1 MGQYKVP
8 QDVEAEDTIIG
19 PLTMRQF
26 IYAVMGVAYGGLSYV
41 LFKDVPIIL
50 ILVGAPPTL
59 LLFLLAFYRR
69 QDQPF
74 EAYFLALVNYVG
86 RPKKRL
92 WEKEPIEEVF
102 KVEAPIVEQQAIQRN
117 PEEVRGQ
124 LEQLARIVDSRGYAA
139 KQATVQAPLEGMTS
153 LDINDRE
160 RLILPE
166 MPLANPLD
174 DAAGDVGLEDDI
186 LDLQNNPSAQNLNTL
201 IEDTAKNVREEAMA
215 KMRQEAE
222 TPKPATPAKPAAS
235 PSISGMTPN
244 PVAGILK
251 LAMENDDLTVDQIS
265 NQANR
270 QLQEGQSVS
279 LRNATTNPSQ

>member
-19 PLTMRQF
+19 PLTMKQF
-26 IYAVMGVAYGGLSYV
+26 IYAVIGVAYGGIMYV
-41 LFKDVPIIL
+41 LFKDLPVIL
-50 ILVGAPPTL
+50 LLVGGPPTL
-59 LLFLLAFYRR
+59 LMMLLAFYRR

-102 KVEAPIVEQQAIQRN
+102 KVEAPIVEKQEIQRN

-124 LEQLARIVDSRGYAA
+124 LEQLARIVDSRGYAS
-139 KQATVQAPLEGMTS
+139 KQASVQAPVGDLPA
-153 LDINDRE
+153 LDISDRE
-160 RLILPE
+160 RLVLPDL
-166 MPLANPLD
+166 PATSPLD
-174 DAAGDVGLEDDI
+174 EAADDVGLQDDI

-201 IEDTAKNVREEAMA
+201 IEDTAKSVREEALA
-215 KMRQEAE
+215 KMRDDS
-222 TPKPATPAKPAAS
+222 KPPAPVKPIEPAKQS
-235 PSISGMTPN
+235 VSGMTAN
-244 PVAGILK
+244 PVADILK

-279 LRNATTNPSQ
+279 LRNATNTSQ